1 METAIINTGES
12 TEYKKYRH
20 FMVLNV
26 RRVLLTIRK
35 CVREIVREK
44 TDAIPVRND
53 RLLLF
58 MIDKAPY
65 ACYPFLR

>member
-1 METAIINTGES
+1 MEIINTGFS
-12 TEYKKYRH
+12 AEYKKYRN
-20 FMVLNV
+20 FMVSNLRN
-26 RRVLLTIRK
+26 VLLTISK
-35 CVREIVREK
+35 YVREK